1 MNQKQGFYQVD
12 TERMD
17 ADAQRPMD
25 WQDRIVIGG
34 CIVVIVLALLMLVP

>member
-17 ADAQRPMD
+17 MDAQRPYD
-25 WQDRIVIGG
+25 WQDKTVIWSS
-34 CIVVIVLALLMLVP
+34 IIALVVLAFLLVP

>member
-17 ADAQRPMD
+17 AEANAPWQ
-25 WQDRIVIGG
+25 WQDILTCSASVAAIIFL
-34 CIVVIVLALLMLVP
+34 CFVLVS